1 MFRNHTWHSTA
12 PFWQD
17 KKKRIQR
24 KKFNFRSLHSN
35 VADGAGNK
43 TLLDHLNTFKD
54 VSAWRLPAF
63 NVHHVSVKHVFKYK
77 NWEQLQVGSYEC
89 GTKPGL
95 EVSRI
100 HLYTEDHRHPAVY
113 RGESPGVL
121 LTAAS

>member
-12 PFWQD
+12 PFWQN

-54 VSAWRLPAF
+54 ISAWRLPAF
-63 NVHHVSVKHVFKYK
+63 NVHHVSVEYVFKFK
-77 NWEQLQVGSYEC
+77 NWEHLQVGSYEC

-121 LTAAS
+121 PTAAS

>member
-12 PFWQD
+12 PFWQN

-54 VSAWRLPAF
+54 ISAWRLPAF
-63 NVHHVSVKHVFKYK
+63 NVHHVSVKYVFKYK
-77 NWEQLQVGSYEC
+77 NWEQL
-89 GTKPGL
+89 
-95 EVSRI
+95 
-100 HLYTEDHRHPAVY
+100 
-113 RGESPGVL
+113 
-121 LTAAS
+121 